1 MNLIFKTNKDP
12 YLGVICSL
20 TLPHQF
26 FLSKALS
33 YDLNKREGI
42 CKFFFV
48 RQNTEKNGVS
58 FSVLGVVG
66 PTETAL
72 VTRNP

>member
-48 RQNTEKNGVS
+48 VISR
-58 FSVLGVVG
+58 
-66 PTETAL
+66 
-72 VTRNP
+72 